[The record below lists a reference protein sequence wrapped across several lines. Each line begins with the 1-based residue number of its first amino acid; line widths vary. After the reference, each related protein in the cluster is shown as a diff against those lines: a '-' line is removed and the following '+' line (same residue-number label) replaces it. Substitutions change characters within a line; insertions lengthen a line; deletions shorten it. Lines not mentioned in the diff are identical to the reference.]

1 MTQDKH
7 RVLVLGGGGREH
19 ALAWKIAQSPLVQEV
34 VGAPGNPGIARMN
47 KGRTVAV
54 SLNDFSAIYE
64 VIQKNDI
71 TLTVVGPEAP
81 LVDGITDYLTERG
94 CVVFGPTAAAAR
106 LEGSKIFAKEFMTQH
121 GIPTAPARAFSDFEQ
136 ARRYTLEHS
145 LPVVIKCDGLAAGK
159 GVTVAETYDDA
170 VGALENALK
179 QGAFGEAGNRVL
191 VEEFMEGEEAS
202 ILALCDGTRA
212 VLLPSSQ
219 DHKRAYDG
227 DKGPNTGGM
236 GAYSPAPVVTEE
248 VLRRVQERI
257 IAPTLAGLQRSGA
270 PYCGCLYVGLMLRDG
285 EPRVV
290 EYNCRFGDPETQ
302 AVLPRIESDLVPL
315 LLAAAQG
322 DLSDASVGV
331 SGDATICVV
340 LASGGYPG
348 TYEKH
353 KKIEGIEAASALPD
367 ITVFHAGT
375 REEGGRLYT
384 DGGRVLNVVARGTTL
399 AEASTK
405 VYAAIERIRFDN
417 MHFRRDIGRRALQR
431 A

>member
-1 MTQDKH
+1 MCGIWSHGRCSATGGKQDF
-7 RVLVLGGGGREH
+7 REGIH
-19 ALAWKIAQSPLVQEV
+19 DAAWDTD
-34 VGAPGNPGIARMN
+34 GA
-47 KGRTVAV
+47 
-54 SLNDFSAIYE
+54 
-64 VIQKNDI
+64 
-71 TLTVVGPEAP
+71 
-81 LVDGITDYLTERG
+81 
-94 CVVFGPTAAAAR
+94 
-106 LEGSKIFAKEFMTQH
+106 
-121 GIPTAPARAFSDFEQ
+121 ARAFSDFEQ

>member
-322 DLSDASVGV
+322 DLSEASVGV